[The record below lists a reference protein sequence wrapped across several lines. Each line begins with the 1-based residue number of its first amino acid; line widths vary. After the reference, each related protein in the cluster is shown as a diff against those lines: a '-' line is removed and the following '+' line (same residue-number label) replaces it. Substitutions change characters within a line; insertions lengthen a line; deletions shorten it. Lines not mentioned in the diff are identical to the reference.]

1 MFLVS
6 TTAGSNNFQKMMFH
20 NAKTCFPFVCSKFV
34 SSGHVRGPSVS
45 VMWLGSV
52 LSQHSSFQTHSP
64 FVFKLH
70 LILWLLSPLS
80 QESSELF
87 SVLESFLPRWPKFQL
102 VRGVHQWNH
111 YYQQIKVN
119 GVCQSHISYT
129 YICKAANSYRKG
141 WIFTRL
147 LLHSCVRIF
156 SVFSTWYV
164 KKEVPI
170 CC

>member
-6 TTAGSNNFQKMMFH
+6 TPAGSTNFHKMIFH
-20 NAKTCFPFVCSKFV
+20 NAKRWFPFVCSKFV
-34 SSGHVRGPSVS
+34 SLGHVRGPSVS
-45 VMWLGSV
+45 VIWLGDV

-70 LILWLLSPLS
+70 LILRPLSPLS

-87 SVLESFLPRWPKFQL
+87 SVLESFLSRWPKFQL
-102 VRGVHQWNH
+102 TREMNQWNH
-111 YYQQIKVN
+111 YYLQIKIN
-119 GVCQSHISYT
+119 GVCQSHILYT

-141 WIFTRL
+141 CICTRL
-147 LLHSCVRIF
+147 LLHFCVRIF
-156 SVFSTWYV
+156 SVLSTWYV
-164 KKEVPI
+164 KKDVPI